1 MTAYKLIKVKESEK
15 DPEKK
20 EKESQNEKMQEL
32 IVQSNLLSGGIEN
45 RFLSL
50 FSQDSQSQL
59 NDLIKIS

>member
-45 RFLSL
+45 RFLSV
-50 FSQDSQSQL
+50 FSSDSQSQL